1 MSAIKPCPFCG
12 ALPHSGLDKPQ
23 RDQLHGEEYQTFS
36 VWCPAHHARVNGVN
50 KEQAVAAWNTRPY
63 PSVEKVARALWEQ
76 ATRQTGLEPA
86 KRPMT
91 PNEREAFEPLARA
104 AIAAMEG

>member
-1 MSAIKPCPFCG
+1 MTETKLKPCPFCG
-12 ALPHSGLDKPQ
+12 SMN
-23 RDQLHGEEYQTFS
+23 RTETEDQEGWAIVLCDECGAQGPCIS
-36 VWCPAHHARVNGVN
+36 ADPV
-50 KEQAVAAWNTRPY
+50 KAANLWNTRPS

-104 AIAAMEG
+104 AIAAINAFPDP